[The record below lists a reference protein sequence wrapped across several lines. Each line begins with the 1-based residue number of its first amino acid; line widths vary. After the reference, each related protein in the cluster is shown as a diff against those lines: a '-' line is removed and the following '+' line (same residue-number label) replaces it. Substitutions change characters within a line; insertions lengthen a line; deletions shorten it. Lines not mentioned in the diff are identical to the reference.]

1 MVFKYIL
8 ITIIIMNIYY
18 KIEDVNS
25 DHTFFYKPIVNKISH
40 YIYFYKIIY
49 NVGDLTLNSLLIN
62 IKIKNVNVVKDNNMY
77 KCTVI
82 IDEDFINKLKEF
94 EINILNKMQKT
105 IDKQQV
111 CSCYKYLTTVKHT
124 FVFNKVPENLF
135 AYLRISGI
143 WESNHQIGITSKMHI
158 YPSTAKF

>member
-8 ITIIIMNIYY
+8 VTIIIMNIYY

-25 DHTFFYKPIVNKISH
+25 DDTFFYKPIVNKISH

-62 IKIKNVNVVKDNNMY
+62 IKIKSVNVVKDNNMY
-77 KCTVI
+77 KCSVI
-82 IDEDFINKLKEF
+82 IDEDFLNKLKDF
-94 EINILNKMQKT
+94 EINILNKMQKI

-111 CSCYKYLTTVKHT
+111 HSCYKYLTTVKHT

-143 WESNHQIGITSKMHI
+143 WESNNQIGITSKMHI
-158 YPSTAKF
+158 YPSTEKF